1 MHSVKALLPVGSP
14 APAAPSD
21 RSLLHRLRD
30 GSDSAATQLFRRYAD
45 RVGKL
50 ARAKCS
56 AELARLVDA
65 DDIVQS
71 VFTSFFRAATKGHYD
86 VPGGDE
92 LWRILLVIALN
103 KIRAKGNFHRAAKR
117 DLRLTAGVAE
127 LAAWAG
133 SGRDADQS
141 ADFFLRLAI
150 AEALERLPDAHQRMI
165 TLRIEGFDVAE
176 IAAQTRRSKRTV
188 ERVLQEFR
196 RDLANTLREE
206 P

>member
-1 MHSVKALLPVGSP
+1 MHSVKAPLAACSA
-14 APAAPSD
+14 APAPSD
-21 RSLLHRLRD
+21 HSLLHRLRA

-45 RVGKL
+45 RVGNL

-117 DLRLTAGVAE
+117 DLRMTVGDAE
-127 LAAWAG
+127 LAAWTG
-133 SGRDADQS
+133 PGREADQS

-165 TLRIEGFDVAE
+165 TLRIEGFDVGE

-196 RDLANTLREE
+196 RDLASTLGKE